1 MLREGLLQ
9 DQPEA
14 VHAVSPR
21 PQVKAGALRR
31 ITTLGFLFT
40 RRITRRIT
48 NDGKKTYIINKLSN
62 ILDIML
68 RRRYH
73 LLIR

>member
-40 RRITRRIT
+40 RRIT
-48 NDGKKTYIINKLSN
+48 NGGKKTYIINKLSN